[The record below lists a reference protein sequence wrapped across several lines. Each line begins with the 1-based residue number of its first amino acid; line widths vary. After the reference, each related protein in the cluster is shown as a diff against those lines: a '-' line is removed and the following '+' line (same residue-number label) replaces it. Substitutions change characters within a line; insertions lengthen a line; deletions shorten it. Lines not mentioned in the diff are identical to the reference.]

1 MLIMPVIVKNEEQL
15 NGIIGNYVAGVTPLM
30 KRSEIVFNGTG
41 NVLFCEEGVTLVDSK
56 ISFSGD
62 NSLIY
67 LSKSRHNYPLNI
79 SIYNNS
85 TLYFGRD
92 NYINPT
98 KNLNLILSEEHNV
111 FIGSNCLFSFDIW
124 FRNADPHLVYST
136 ETNMRI
142 NPTKSIYVGDHV
154 WVGQS
159 VIVLKGSKIH
169 SGSIIGAMSLIAGK
183 EILSNES
190 WGGNP
195 IQRIASNITWS
206 KECVHRWTETKS
218 KKYEQLTSRTY
229 IYKSSSKDYI
239 DFDWIEN
246 ELTSR
251 ESAFEKSEFLKDLSE
266 NRSKNRFAKS
276 AVKKK
281 SLVKRIK
288 QKLAKLKF

>member
-1 MLIMPVIVKNEEQL
+1 
-15 NGIIGNYVAGVTPLM
+15 
-30 KRSEIVFNGTG
+30 
-41 NVLFCEEGVTLVDSK
+41 
-56 ISFSGD
+56 
-62 NSLIY
+62 
-67 LSKSRHNYPLNI
+67 
-79 SIYNNS
+79 
-85 TLYFGRD
+85 
-92 NYINPT
+92 
-98 KNLNLILSEEHNV
+98 
-111 FIGSNCLFSFDIW
+111 
-124 FRNADPHLVYST
+124 
-136 ETNMRI
+136 MRI

-195 IQRIASNITWS
+195 IQRITSNITWS
-206 KECVHRWTETKS
+206 KECVHRWTETES
-218 KKYEQLTSRTY
+218 KKYEQLTSRKY

-281 SLVKRIK
+281 SLIKRIK